1 MSKYLIFG
9 ATGSIGSSLSEQL
22 HKSNKEIHIIGKDEV
37 EIKKLSSKLNC
48 EYTILDVLKD
58 NISETIKNNFSNIDV
73 AGLAY
78 CIGSID
84 LKPLGKTNEEDFQK
98 CLKLNFFPIVEVI
111 KVFQDNLKKNKGSI
125 VLF

>member
-22 HKSNKEIHIIGKDEV
+22 YKSNKEIHIIGKDEE

-58 NISETIKNNFSNIDV
+58 DISETIKNNFSKQK
-73 AGLAY
+73 
-78 CIGSID
+78 
-84 LKPLGKTNEEDFQK
+84 LKIYKVSEKKF
-98 CLKLNFFPIVEVI
+98 I
-111 KVFQDNLKKNKGSI
+111 KVY
-125 VLF
+125 

>member
-22 HKSNKEIHIIGKDEV
+22 YKSKKEIHIIGKDEE

-58 NISETIKNNFSNIDV
+58 NISDGLYPELEDLNIKPVMLDTKLKELINFYS
-73 AGLAY
+73 
-78 CIGSID
+78 
-84 LKPLGKTNEEDFQK
+84 
-98 CLKLNFFPIVEVI
+98 
-111 KVFQDNLKKNKGSI
+111 
-125 VLF
+125 